1 MNQDHQILL
10 VLALGTVLITGALVH
25 HSRRG
30 GAGDDHST
38 AAGRTYGAHPEPD
51 DGGPELD
58 RPLWRDHLDL
68 DLQYDA
74 EFPRGITPRRRT
86 RHDKEPE

>member
-58 RPLWRDHLDL
+58 RPLWRDHLTL
-68 DLQYDA
+68 DPELD
-74 EFPRGITPRRRT
+74 EELPRGIGPRRPTRT
-86 RHDKEPE
+86 EQEPE

>member
-10 VLALGTVLITGALVH
+10 VLAAGTLLVIAGLVH
-25 HSRRG
+25 HGRRG

-51 DGGPELD
+51 DGGPEPD
-58 RPLWRDHLDL
+58 KPIWQDHLDL
-68 DLQYDA
+68 DPELDEELPQ
-74 EFPRGITPRRRT
+74 GIAPRRRT
-86 RHDKEPE
+86 RTEQEPE

>member
-58 RPLWRDHLDL
+58 RPLWRDHLTL
-68 DLQYDA
+68 DPELD
-74 EFPRGITPRRRT
+74 EELPRGIAPCRNRT
-86 RHDKEPE
+86 KDSE